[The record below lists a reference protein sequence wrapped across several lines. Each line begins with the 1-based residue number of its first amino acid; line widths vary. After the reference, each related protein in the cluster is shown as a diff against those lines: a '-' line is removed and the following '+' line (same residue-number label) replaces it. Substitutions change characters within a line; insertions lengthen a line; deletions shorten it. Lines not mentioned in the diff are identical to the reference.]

1 MERKLDLV
9 VNKNRKLEEKLE
21 ELESIILVNKE
32 VTTKLSQELDRL
44 DQYHRQ
50 SNIVLKNVKLPENE
64 KDEDVKA
71 LVLKSLKDELNMDEN
86 VIADIDKFH
95 RIGYIKKN
103 GDKKTQ
109 NIIVRFKSYSSR
121 YEWLKNKKRSKTI
134 KLAPNL
140 TKKRGKMLYD
150 ATKILDDNTISAI
163 DFVFANIHGDLQVR
177 LAEPLDNT
185 YVFPFNS
192 IEDLDDLINKEVL
205 QNRVFSQ

>member
-1 MERKLDLV
+1 ME
-9 VNKNRKLEEKLE
+9 EM
-21 ELESIILVNKE
+21 ESIILVNKE

-44 DQYHRQ
+44 DQYHRR

-95 RIGYIKKN
+95 RTGYIKKN

-109 NIIVRFKSYSSR
+109 NIIVRFKSHSSR
-121 YEWLKNKKRSKTI
+121 YECLKNKKRSKTI

-150 ATKILDDNTISAI
+150 ATKILDDNTTH
-163 DFVFANIHGDLQVR
+163 NILPPELHL
-177 LAEPLDNT
+177 
-185 YVFPFNS
+185 NS
-192 IEDLDDLINKEVL
+192 TGTPSEYHPN
-205 QNRVFSQ
+205 ST